1 MSSGKMRRGN
11 FSSSRATAIR
21 EREASDGVL
30 LMVLVEVDFSGYTHE
45 YIMKYVMAVSV
56 PGKEL
61 AAQVLKRTRRSF
73 R

>member
-1 MSSGKMRRGN
+1 MRRGN
-11 FSSSRATAIR
+11 FSSSRVTVIR
-21 EREASDGVL
+21 ERASDGAL
-30 LMVLVEVDFSGYTHE
+30 LMVVEVDFSGYTHE